1 MTLLGID
8 SGAQSAIDVLD
19 ETGQLLAVEDMPSL
33 FEANGRTATSA
44 PLLAGVLA
52 LRGPPSAAEGSSSL
66 SYTKGADGPPVSAD
80 FSAGHPSPSMLR
92 NGKENGKSN
101 LRAGKPRGD
110 LPSGRLE
117 LLRRCQDAT
126 RRQTIDK
133 L

>member
-8 SGAQSAIDVLD
+8 SGAESAIDVLD

-52 LRGPPSAAEGSSSL
+52 LRGPLSAAEGSSSL

-92 NGKENGKSN
+92 NGKENGKT
-101 LRAGKPRGD
+101 GKETGKSKQE
-110 LPSGRLE
+110 LATAE
-117 LLRRCQDAT
+117 LLRLLLQF
-126 RRQTIDK
+126 RR
-133 L
+133 